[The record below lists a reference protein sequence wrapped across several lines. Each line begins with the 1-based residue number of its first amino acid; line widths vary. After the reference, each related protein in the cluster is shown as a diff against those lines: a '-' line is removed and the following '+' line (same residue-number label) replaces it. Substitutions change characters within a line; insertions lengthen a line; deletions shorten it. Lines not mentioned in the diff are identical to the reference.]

1 MLGAV
6 TSTVQ
11 VDNAQGKTKR
21 VGVFSLAAA
30 GTFVY
35 KTAYCLH
42 FAFITLLRQK
52 RRKLDFQSFG
62 EDMEENEV
70 GSRAET
76 KFNWE
81 TWEQAFYY
89 FFILKHHGYKVIPYY
104 SFFFILQIK
113 VFMIELQT

>member
-1 MLGAV
+1 MVPEGWIPFDIGTLNWQSRPSPLSFRLCHSFMLGAV

-76 KFNWE
+76 KFN
-81 TWEQAFYY
+81 
-89 FFILKHHGYKVIPYY
+89 
-104 SFFFILQIK
+104 
-113 VFMIELQT
+113 